1 MDNADML
8 LTCDKMLRAIS
19 VNNTCRYFF
28 FFFFPLTKVSH
39 KSPVSSNVVYLCIY
53 SVKYHI
59 NILRSYNSR
68 SCRLWKCWQTFSTS
82 QMALNWCVLHSA
94 WKGIFL
100 YCGVDFSAFLDCGYN
115 FFASLPLTVNT
126 INRKCNVAFQQIK
139 SKWKRCD

>member
-8 LTCDKMLRAIS
+8 LTCDKMLWAIS
-19 VNNTCRYFF
+19 VNNICRFF
-28 FFFFPLTKVSH
+28 FFSLTKVSH
-39 KSPVSSNVVYLCIY
+39 KSPVSSNAVYLCTY

-59 NILRSYNSR
+59 NILQSYNSR
-68 SCRLWKCWQTFSTS
+68 DFRLWKCWQTFSTS

-126 INRKCNVAFQQIK
+126 INRKCNVAFPQIK